1 MTHSPAPTKRSILSS
16 ALVMSAITL
25 GSRVLGLV
33 REQVRAHYLGTS
45 FASDAF
51 GVAFQIPNLLRRLV
65 AEGAMTSGFIPIFT
79 QTRNDDGED
88 ASWDFTRRFLNL
100 QVVVL
105 CVIVGLGI
113 GFRSEIVD
121 AFAAIGGRSLEPEL
135 ESLTTDL
142 LALMFPYIAFVS
154 FAAVIQGILNS
165 FQIFWVS
172 ASTSILLNVS
182 VITAAVIGG
191 EVYGEPVYAMA
202 IGVVVGGFL
211 QFVTQLPWAHRV
223 GFRWRPDFY
232 PGPAVRRALALLGPT
247 TLGVGV
253 YQLNVLISQAIAW
266 GIGDGAVSSLQY
278 SSRLLELTLGIFSVA
293 LSTAVLPALARFVA
307 ERNESQIRDIIGMG
321 VRLSWFV
328 CIPVTI
334 GLILVSDETI
344 RILFE
349 RGSFTT
355 ESTELTAAALN
366 YHMLGLVFISL
377 TRIYLPCYYAFKDT
391 WTPLWSAVISLVIN
405 VVGCYAL
412 APSLG
417 APGIALANSLSALG
431 QLVVLRLLLRKHL
444 ELGFHAHI
452 AHSIGRTIVCGGL
465 AGVTVWLLK
474 GVLQTEVMTPSL
486 ELGFAYLLLA
496 CAGIGVF
503 VVSALVVGHP
513 ELRKVREIV
522 ARRRS
527 RS

>member
-16 ALVMSAITL
+16 ALVMSVITL

-79 QTRNDDGED
+79 QTRTDEGED
-88 ASWDFTRRFLNL
+88 ASWKFARRFLNL
-100 QVVVL
+100 QIVVL
-105 CVIVGLGI
+105 CVIVGFGI
-113 GFRSEIVD
+113 GFRNEIVG
-121 AFAAIGGRSLEPEL
+121 AFAAIGGRDLEPGL
-135 ESLTTDL
+135 ENLTSDL

-154 FAAVIQGILNS
+154 FAAVLQGILNS

-182 VITAAVIGG
+182 VIVAAIIGG

-202 IGVVVGGFL
+202 IGVVVGGLL
-211 QFVTQLPWAHRV
+211 QFITQLPWAYRV
-223 GFRWRPDFY
+223 GFRWRPDFN

-293 LSTAVLPALARFVA
+293 LSTAVLPALAQFVA
-307 ERNESQIRDIIGMG
+307 ERKESQIRDIIAMG

-328 CIPVTI
+328 CIPVTV
-334 GLILVSDETI
+334 GLILVSDETV

-349 RGSFTT
+349 RGSFTV
-355 ESTELTAAALN
+355 ESTQLTAAALN
-366 YHMLGLVFISL
+366 FHMLGLVFISL

-391 WTPLWSAVISLVIN
+391 WTPLWSAIASLIIN
-405 VVGCYAL
+405 VGGCYAL
-412 APSLG
+412 APSMG

-431 QLVVLRLLLRKHL
+431 QLVILRLLLRRHL
-444 ELGFHAHI
+444 KLQFEATVAQSMWRSLL
-452 AHSIGRTIVCGGL
+452 CGAL
-465 AGVTVWLLK
+465 AGTVVWLLRDSF
-474 GVLQTEVMTPSL
+474 QTRSMEPSW
-486 ELGFAYLLLA
+486 ELGIAYLALA
-496 CAGIGVF
+496 GAGLGTF
-503 VVSALVVGHP
+503 VVSALVVRHP
-513 ELRKVREIV
+513 ELNQIRKMI
-522 ARRRS
+522 ARRLPRP
-527 RS
+527 